1 MTLPPRLW
9 DGVVRRIATTLPPFV
24 VRAWIEPL
32 EVREA
37 GDGIALLCPSRFHR
51 DRVRRLYLDA
61 IREALAAEAGRPL
74 PVGLVHEPGD
84 SRRANETSDSVGV
97 GHGHRPLPSAPPAE
111 GRGGDP
117 EAGPPARPAER
128 AATGTPPRRE
138 AARRVPTVSPRQFS
152 FENFVVGRCNA
163 LAREASVAVAEGRQ
177 SAVSLL
183 CLTADAGLG
192 KTHLARALAAEAGG
206 RGARIRYTSSEAFTN
221 ELLDAIRSRR
231 TAGFKR
237 RYREDCDILV
247 VEDLQ
252 FLRGKTSTQ
261 LELFHTVQHLLDA
274 GGRVVVTADRLP
286 VRIPDLDPR
295 LRSTLSSGLVA
306 EIEPPDA
313 SVRRRILRARA
324 AAGGVRLP
332 EPCLDRLVEA
342 VRGSVRDLE
351 GALIQVVAT
360 ASLLKRPIDLELVES
375 ALRKVAPEPEPDL
388 LEPEEVAAVVAT
400 FFKTSREALASRSRR
415 RDAVVPRQ
423 LAMYLCRRY
432 TDASLSRIGRAFGRD
447 HPAVAHAIRVVE
459 RRMLERA
466 PLRYQVEALAARL
479 DEVVRDRGGARG
491 AGRRLAVAA
500 PRADQE

>member
-9 DGVVRRIATTLPPFV
+9 DGVVRRLATTLAPFV

-32 EVREA
+32 AIREVE
-37 GDGIALLCPSRFHR
+37 DGIALLCPSAFHR

-61 IREALAAEAGRPL
+61 IRDALAAEAGRPV
-74 PVGLVHEPGD
+74 PVRLVHESG
-84 SRRANETSDSVGV
+84 RARSPAGSNDSVGV
-97 GHGHRPLPSAPPAE
+97 GHGHRPLPSAATAE

-117 EAGPPARPAER
+117 SEGRPTRAAPRPA
-128 AATGTPPRRE
+128 
-138 AARRVPTVSPRQFS
+138 PRQFS
-152 FENFVVGRCNA
+152 FETFVVGPCNA
-163 LAREASVAVAEGRQ
+163 LAREASLAVARGRQ
-177 SAVSLL
+177 PGLSPLFLA
-183 CLTADAGLG
+183 ADAGLG
-192 KTHLARALAAEAGG
+192 KTHLARALAAEAGE
-206 RGARIRYTSSEAFTN
+206 RGARIIYTSSEAFTN
-221 ELLDAIRSRR
+221 ELLEAIRSRR

-237 RYREDCDILV
+237 RYRADCDILV
-247 VEDLQ
+247 IEDLQ
-252 FLRGKTSTQ
+252 FLRGKRSTQ
-261 LELFHTVQHLLDA
+261 LELFHTVEHLLDA

-286 VRIPDLDPR
+286 RRIPDLDPR
-295 LRSTLSSGLVA
+295 LRSTLASGLVA

-313 SVRRRILRARA
+313 SVRRGILRARA

-332 EPCLDRLVEA
+332 EPCLERLVEA

-375 ALRKVAPEPEPDL
+375 ALRKVAPEPEPVL
-388 LEPEEVAAVVAT
+388 LEPEDVAAVVAA

-466 PLRYQVEALAARL
+466 PVRYQVEALAARL
-479 DEVVRDRGGARG
+479 DDVVRERSGSLPGRDRAP
-491 AGRRLAVAA
+491 RRSAA
-500 PRADQE
+500 PRVQE